1 MKYNFT
7 IPVHGYYYI
16 LKKGEG
22 GGGDYWKDFS
32 LQDLG
37 SGARANVLVREG
49 SPFLSEKVILINSV
63 TFLQVSQRLVS
74 KLMTKGIVV
83 NNFF

>member
-1 MKYNFT
+1 MA
-7 IPVHGYYYI
+7 VHGYYYI
-16 LKKGEG
+16 LKKGV
-22 GGGDYWKDFS
+22 GGGDYWR
-32 LQDLG
+32 DLG
-37 SGARANVLVREG
+37 SGAKANVLVREG

-74 KLMTKGIVV
+74 QLMTKGIVV